1 MIDFDRVKSSVDLRE
16 VVLRYTTLDRG
27 GHGPCPLCGG
37 SDRFYIHKGGD
48 RCGCRGCDFQG
59 DVIELVH
66 KVEGVNRAEA
76 AKMLGGKQLPGGNH
90 ERGRSS
96 PVIPVLKKEPAEPPA
111 WRGDAWQTRAR
122 QIVERAEARLIDSPG
137 AAYFEGRGVT
147 YVELLKVQR
156 IGYTPDHFGR
166 PAVVLPWF
174 DSDGQTITAIKYRF
188 IDQGKQRFA
197 QEKGSEP
204 ILYGPIQVTG
214 SDSSTLIVVEGEINA
229 LVLAQATAPK
239 LYDVVSVGSEG
250 NIKGLDALAEL
261 VKVEGY
267 SRLLFWFDKPERAA
281 AAAKRFRGS
290 APMRSPKEKDAADL
304 VKEYGGGALLDLV
317 DLMLSK
323 QYGVPKERGVSNDLP
338 GTQNASVAA
347 QTLRI
352 GTSAPIVPDRDEL
365 NRMYEALGPRSR
377 SCPVR
382 RLYLDVDMRLIKG
395 EPLNPLHERM
405 IELLEVDQRNGTRWV
420 LDLIE
425 YLYPEPDK
433 TGQGTDQNGP

>member
-1 MIDFDRVKSSVDLRE
+1 MIDFDRVKGSVDLRE

-48 RCGCRGCDFQG
+48 RCGCRGCNFQG

-76 AKMLGGKQLPGGNH
+76 AKMLGGKQLPGGDH

-96 PVIPVLKKEPAEPPA
+96 RIIPALKKEPEPSA
-111 WRGDAWQTRAR
+111 WLDEAWQTRAR

-137 AAYFEGRGVT
+137 AAYFEGRGIT
-147 YVELLKVQR
+147 LETCKRFRLGYVPNHL
-156 IGYTPDHFGR
+156 GR
-166 PAVVLPWF
+166 PVVAIPWF
-174 DSDGQTITAIKYRF
+174 DDLGNITAVKYRYLKAWTNE
-188 IDQGKQRFA
+188 QGKPQRYTA
-197 QEKGSEP
+197 EKGSTALLFGL
-204 ILYGPIQVTG
+204 IGCKG
-214 SDSSTLIVVEGEINA
+214 SDTLVVVEGEINA
-229 LVLAQATAPK
+229 LSLAQSVPF
-239 LYDVVSVGSEG
+239 DVVSIGSEQ
-250 NIKGLDALAEL
+250 NSKGLDALTEL
-261 VKVEGY
+261 VKVKGY
-267 SRLLFWFDKPERAA
+267 SRLLFWFDKSKNAEEAA
-281 AAAKRFRGS
+281 ELFPGS
-290 APMRSPKEKDAADL
+290 AAMKSADGEDAADL
-304 VKEYGGGALLDLV
+304 LKEYGGGALVELV
-317 DLMLSK
+317 ELMLSK
-323 QYGVPKERGVSNDLP
+323 QYGGHKERGVSKDLP
-338 GTQNASVAA
+338 GTQNASAAA

-420 LDLIE
+420 LDLVE